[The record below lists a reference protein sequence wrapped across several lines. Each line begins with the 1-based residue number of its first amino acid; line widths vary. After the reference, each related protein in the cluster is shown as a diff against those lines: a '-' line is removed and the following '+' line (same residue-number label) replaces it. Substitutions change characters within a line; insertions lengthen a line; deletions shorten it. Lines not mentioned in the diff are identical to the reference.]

1 MDKFDLN
8 NCHKTLGMSALK
20 AAFSRFESSPR
31 SLITANETHL
41 DISRVIRVI
50 RDYFLV
56 IHVIIIIKTQREIL
70 EREREIDR
78 EKGYIYI
85 LCVFTHEREVNA
97 QFRQV
102 RIKCRAVLT

>member
-50 RDYFLV
+50 RVYFLV
-56 IHVIIIIKTQREIL
+56 IRVIIIIKTQRKIV
-70 EREREIDR
+70 ERERARER
-78 EKGYIYI
+78 EKGYRVYIYI
-85 LCVFTHEREVNA
+85 YIIRVYP
-97 QFRQV
+97 
-102 RIKCRAVLT
+102 